1 MVCMTPTPSP
11 ETPHAPWLTA
21 LRTLRAVAPT
31 AHPRIGVVLGSGWG
45 GLTGHLHDAV
55 RIPYAELE
63 GFPHAT
69 VAGHSGALW
78 LGRVGA
84 NEVAVMGG
92 RQHGYESGAVD
103 GMKIP
108 LRVLQALGCEVLVQ
122 TNAAGSLRTDLPP
135 QSLML
140 LNDHINWPQR
150 SPLVGETGS
159 ERFVSMVDAYDP
171 ALRAQALRIAAQR
184 GVALHTGV
192 YAWAFGPQFETP
204 AEIRLLARLGADAVG
219 MSTVPETILARHL
232 GLRVLA
238 LSFITN
244 MGAGLSNEPLSHA
257 HTLSQAQAG
266 SEVASGLLAAIL
278 GGMEWAPAASTTP

>member
-11 ETPHAPWLTA
+11 ETPHAPWLPA

-31 AHPRIGVVLGSGWG
+31 AHPRIAVVLGSGWG
-45 GLTGHLHDAV
+45 GLTDHLQDAV
-55 RIPYAELE
+55 RVPYAELA
-63 GFPHAT
+63 GFPHTT

-92 RQHGYESGAVD
+92 RQHGYETGAVD

-219 MSTVPETILARHL
+219 MSTVPEAIVARHE
-232 GLRVLA
+232 GMRVAGISCLCNMAAGILPQA
-238 LSFITN
+238 LTHQEVLEA
-244 MGAGLSNEPLSHA
+244 GAA
-257 HTLSQAQAG
+257 AAG
-266 SEVASGLLAAIL
+266 RFEALVRAFVRNLPS
-278 GGMEWAPAASTTP
+278 